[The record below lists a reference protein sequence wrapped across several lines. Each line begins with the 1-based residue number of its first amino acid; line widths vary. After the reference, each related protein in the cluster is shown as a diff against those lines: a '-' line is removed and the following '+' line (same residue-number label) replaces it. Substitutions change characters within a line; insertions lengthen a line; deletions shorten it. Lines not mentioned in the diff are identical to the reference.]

1 MIKHQ
6 KGMTLTSFIF
16 IVACIGFFLYIGM
29 ALFPMYEEFYAVRTS
44 LKSLKDESITVDTDT
59 SQIKEMLFRRLS
71 INEVDAIKRDNVT
84 FDRIGSGWRI
94 NVNYEVRH
102 SLVGNLDVVGKF
114 SSQEDLVFKTTQ

>member
-1 MIKHQ
+1 MIQHQ

-16 IVACIGFFLYIGM
+16 IVACVGIFLYIGI

-44 LKSLKDESITVDTDT
+44 LKSLKDESITADTEPA
-59 SQIKEMLFRRLS
+59 QIKDMLFRRLS
-71 INEVDAIKRDNVT
+71 INEIDQVKRDDVK
-84 FDRIGSGWRI
+84 FDRINSGWRI

-114 SSQEDLVFKTTQ
+114 SSQEDLVIKAAQ